1 MLRLLSLS
9 IALLLVGCRVKR
21 TSHETTTEQATRTLE
36 VSRLSR
42 LAEVRTDVVVDYSR
56 AHIIEYDTAGRVMR
70 EIRTDGSRRTE
81 STTSTQQTDS
91 VQAVASER
99 MARASESH
107 THTDAEPSLG
117 IPWYAWAIG
126 VSLSVLGIATAIYI
140 RARRR

>member
-1 MLRLLSLS
+1 MLRLPILLT
-9 IALLLVGCRVKR
+9 ALLLVGCRVKR
-21 TSHETTTEQATRTLE
+21 TTHETTTEQATRQLE

-42 LAEVRTDVVVDYSR
+42 LAEVRTDLVIDYSR

-91 VQAVASER
+91 VQAVASEQVQ
-99 MARASESH
+99 RASESH
-107 THTDAEPSLG
+107 TQTDAEPSLG

-126 VSLSVLGIATAIYI
+126 VAVSLLGIATAIYI